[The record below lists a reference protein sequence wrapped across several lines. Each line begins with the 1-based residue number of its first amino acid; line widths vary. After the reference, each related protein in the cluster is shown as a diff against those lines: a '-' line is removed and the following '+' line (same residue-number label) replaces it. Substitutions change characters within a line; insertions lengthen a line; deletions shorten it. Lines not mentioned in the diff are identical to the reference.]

1 MNELNGNSINQTV
14 ISWSM
19 IFILQIV
26 VENSN
31 RGYWLNEITML
42 IANEIDNALRL
53 RTLET
58 LLTAL
63 DSCSDVV
70 QIADHE
76 DNLIFQN
83 GASEKALG
91 FSSSDYQNGGR
102 HLWDLQSTS
111 AMYSHAVLEENDTT
125 VMTINKKLK
134 NWKF

>member
-1 MNELNGNSINQTV
+1 
-14 ISWSM
+14 M
-19 IFILQIV
+19 IFILQIL

-134 NWKF
+134 NWKL

>member
-1 MNELNGNSINQTV
+1 
-14 ISWSM
+14 
-19 IFILQIV
+19 
-26 VENSN
+26 
-31 RGYWLNEITML
+31 ML

-125 VMTINKKLK
+125 VMTIKVISHSVSDTHYRLEMLSHLNMEL
-134 NWKF
+134 